1 MTPQRIEDG
10 YENIKRIID
19 FLIGL
24 NDIKY
29 VASLDAPSNFDAMVD
44 HYKEHGIFH
53 VYSGGDNDIY
63 LGLNYNIKFRALHD
77 FMHYTNNLTFSFK
90 DERILSEITAK
101 QFNVIGWR
109 VFGMTIAECYDVSD
123 IINAEMKGQIDYYE
137 LNKKYVA
144 DQKAFINDYLL
155 DRDLKAC

>member
-1 MTPQRIEDG
+1 
-10 YENIKRIID
+10 
-19 FLIGL
+19 
-24 NDIKY
+24 
-29 VASLDAPSNFDAMVD
+29 
-44 HYKEHGIFH
+44 
-53 VYSGGDNDIY
+53 
-63 LGLNYNIKFRALHD
+63 
-77 FMHYTNNLTFSFK
+77 MHYTNNLTFSFK